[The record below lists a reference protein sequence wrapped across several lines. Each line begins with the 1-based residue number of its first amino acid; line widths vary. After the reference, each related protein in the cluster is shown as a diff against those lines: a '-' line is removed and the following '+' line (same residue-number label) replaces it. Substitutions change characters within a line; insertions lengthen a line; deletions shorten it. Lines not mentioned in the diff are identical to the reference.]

1 MHRLVDGRRL
11 RNGRVADPAGVNH
24 AHKKRRDVVEHD
36 GDDHLV
42 LPARNF
48 ENARNHA
55 PDTARERARK
65 ERQND
70 TGKAREPREVAG
82 QKRRHRAHQEL
93 ALAAE
98 VEHAAFIREARAKGR
113 EHQGRC
119 FCKCRADTGLRA
131 ERALEEEL
139 DRNEWVRAERRHDN
153 TANEEG
159 QKDRQQRHKACAKCF
174 FQFFHTAPPLTCR
187 SWQG

>member
-11 RNGRVADPAGVNH
+11 RNGRVADPAGVDD

-48 ENARNHA
+48 ENARDHA

-70 TGKAREPREVAG
+70 TGKAREPRKVAG
-82 QKRRHRAHQEL
+82 
-93 ALAAE
+93 
-98 VEHAAFIREARAKGR
+98 
-113 EHQGRC
+113 
-119 FCKCRADTGLRA
+119 
-131 ERALEEEL
+131 
-139 DRNEWVRAERRHDN
+139 
-153 TANEEG
+153 
-159 QKDRQQRHKACAKCF
+159 
-174 FQFFHTAPPLTCR
+174 
-187 SWQG
+187 